1 MSWIKRVKI
10 FNDIADFEEWVNRP
24 DINILKV
31 DIKVM
36 EPNFAFQQGF
46 AGIVYFEQQEPQ
58 S

>member
-1 MSWIKRVKI
+1 MSWIKQVEI
-10 FNDIADFEEWVNRP
+10 FNEVTDFEEFVNRP

-46 AGIVYFEQQEPQ
+46 AGIVYFEKEDK

>member
-1 MSWIKRVKI
+1 MSWIKQVEI
-10 FNDIADFEEWVNRP
+10 FNEVTDFEECVNRP

-46 AGIVYFEQQEPQ
+46 AGIVYFEKEDK